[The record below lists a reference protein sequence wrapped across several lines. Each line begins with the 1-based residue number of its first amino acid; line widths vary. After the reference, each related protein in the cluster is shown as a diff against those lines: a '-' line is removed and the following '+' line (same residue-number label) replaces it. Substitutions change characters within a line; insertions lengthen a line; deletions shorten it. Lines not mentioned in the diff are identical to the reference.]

1 MSDASQS
8 AIASLHQSAERFEEL
23 ISRMEATARRE
34 CDCDLAALR
43 RENERLLD
51 LLRAHPPPK
60 PAMLPQ
66 RRLRLAA
73 AQSWKCAI
81 CGELLDATFH
91 ADHRVAWIETFDDS
105 DENIQIIHCACHQA
119 KTSVEQSCRKR
130 LVST

>member
-1 MSDASQS
+1 MSDTSHS
-8 AIASLHQSAERFEEL
+8 AIDRLHQSAERFEVL

-34 CDCDLAALR
+34 CDCNLAALR

-81 CGELLDATFH
+81 CGELLEPNFH
-91 ADHRVAWIETFDDS
+91 ADHRVPWSETFDDS
-105 DENIQIIHCACHQA
+105 DENIQIVNYACHQA
-119 KTSVEQSCRKR
+119 KTSVEQSCRR
-130 LVST
+130 RQTSS